1 MKLVYVPMVTLDSFF
16 VRIDSS
22 LQDAVQLSK
31 WRTDYGVVLL
41 WIEKAE
47 EKQNQPDEDGEDLD
61 KLKKERKRVEV
72 SDADIMRHTL
82 YLFCFTAIII
92 IVFIFV
98 QANVKDITKYEPKI
112 LPLVTKSET
121 ISQSEFITP
130 DDAKSAGDDGKA
142 LKERFDK
149 LKDDETSRKL
159 K

>member
-72 SDADIMRHTL
+72 SDADIMRHT
-82 YLFCFTAIII
+82 
-92 IVFIFV
+92 
-98 QANVKDITKYEPKI
+98 
-112 LPLVTKSET
+112 
-121 ISQSEFITP
+121 
-130 DDAKSAGDDGKA
+130 
-142 LKERFDK
+142 
-149 LKDDETSRKL
+149 
-159 K
+159 